1 MPTKPAYGGPLL
13 YIKNGINYKLRP
25 DLNITKDKE
34 LESIFI
40 EILTK
45 NSKNILVG
53 CIYRHSCM
61 HPTEFNNLFL
71 KPL

>member
-13 YIKNGINYKLRP
+13 YITNGINYKLRP
-25 DLNITKDKE
+25 DLNINKDKE
-34 LESIFI
+34 LESIFV

-61 HPTEFNNLFL
+61 HSTEFNNLFL